1 MKINNNTSE
10 FWDLMNV
17 QNDNKLSCSSIYIH
31 KNKIISDWI
40 TGKNK
45 KLLNIGAGNGY
56 LESKILLQNN
66 YIKLYGID
74 ISKLTIKNI
83 NKKIKGNFKVANI
96 KNIPFS
102 NNLFDFVLVIDI
114 LEHLTY
120 QELSISIREINRVIK
135 DNGKLIISVPLNEN
149 LIDKKLNRHM
159 MSFTLEKLSNLLT
172 KNSFKISKYKYLYA
186 FKNFYSIK
194 SIIVKY
200 LHIKKPNLLI
210 IEATKI

>member
-17 QNDNKLSCSSIYIH
+17 QNKNKLFFSAIYVH

-40 TGKNK
+40 IGKNK
-45 KLLNIGAGNGY
+45 KILNIGIGNGY
-56 LESKILLQNN
+56 LESKISHHNN

-83 NKKIKGNFKVANI
+83 NKKIRGNFKVANI

-102 NNLFDFVLVIDI
+102 NNLFDFVLAIDI

-120 QELSISIREINRVIK
+120 QEFNISIREINRVIK

-159 MSFTLEKLSNLLT
+159 MSFTLEKLSKLLT
-172 KNSFKISKYKYLYA
+172 KNNFKISKYKYLYA
-186 FKNFYSIK
+186 FKNLYRIK
-194 SIIVKY
+194 SIIARY

-210 IEATKI
+210 IEAIKI